1 MMDTTAS
8 LGAPVVLV
16 SSHAPSAAPVLLV
29 AWTEGSIQM
38 WVGTQGHWEGHRLL
52 FVILLD

>member
-8 LGAPVVLV
+8 LGASVVLV

>member
-1 MMDTTAS
+1 MDTTAS
-8 LGAPVVLV
+8 HGALVVSV

-38 WVGTQGHWEGHRLL
+38 WVGTQGRWEGHRLL
-52 FVILLD
+52 FIILLD